1 VKILPLSEM
10 ADEKSKKG
18 KLIVI
23 SGPSGVGKGT
33 ICAEVARRLSDVS
46 ISVSATTRPKAQTE
60 VDGKDY
66 RFVSPEQFQEMIN
79 EGKLLEYAEV
89 FGNMY
94 GTPKDEVDRALAQGR
109 TIILEIDVQGGRS
122 VKQRYPDAVLIFIL
136 PPDRKE
142 LARRLQNRGRDA
154 VEATR
159 HRLLSACDEIDEAR
173 KFYDN
178 MVVNDNLEQAVRK
191 VIGIIKGDIGG
202 NECSKN

>member
-1 VKILPLSEM
+1 M

-33 ICAEVARRLSDVS
+33 ICAEVVRRLSDVS

-66 RFVSPEQFQEMIN
+66 RFVSLEQFQKMIN

-122 VKQRYPDAVLIFIL
+122 IKQRYPDAVLIFIL
-136 PPDRKE
+136 PPDRGE
-142 LARRLQNRGRDA
+142 LARRLQNRGRDP
-154 VEATR
+154 VEAAR
-159 HRLLSACDEIDEAR
+159 CRLLGACDEIDEAR

-178 MVVNDNLEQAVRK
+178 MVINDNLEQAVRK
-191 VIGIIKGDIGG
+191 VIGIIKGDIGV